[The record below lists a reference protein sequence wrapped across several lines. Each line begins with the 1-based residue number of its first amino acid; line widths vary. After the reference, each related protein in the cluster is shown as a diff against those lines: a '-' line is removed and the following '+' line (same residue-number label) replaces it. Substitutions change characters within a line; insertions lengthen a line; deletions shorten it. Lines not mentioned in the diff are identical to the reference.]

1 VCART
6 LLTNLGYEV
15 HASTGRPEQAEAFL
29 KGLGASA
36 IVTRDDLA
44 RDARPLEKE
53 TWAGVVDTV
62 GDKTLATAIAQTCY
76 EGTVTACGLAG
87 GVALPATVMPFILR
101 GVTLRGI
108 DSVMASQARRQRAW
122 DALAEQIDRDQL
134 RDIYE
139 VAPLGQ
145 VPELAARI
153 LQGGIKGR
161 VVVDVNA

>member
-1 VCART
+1 
-6 LLTNLGYEV
+6 
-15 HASTGRPEQAEAFL
+15 
-29 KGLGASA
+29 
-36 IVTRDDLA
+36 
-44 RDARPLEKE
+44 
-53 TWAGVVDTV
+53 
-62 GDKTLATAIAQTCY
+62 
-76 EGTVTACGLAG
+76 
-87 GVALPATVMPFILR
+87 MPFILR

-108 DSVMASQARRQRAW
+108 DSVMASLARRQRAW